1 MNLGI
6 PIERLNN
13 ALDKGLM
20 IITGAALLVST
31 LLTFFGVILRYI
43 FGISYEWNE
52 ELCRYCMITIVYLW
66 AGAMIRKKQH
76 ISFTLFSDRLS
87 PRNQDVH
94 RFITDLLTLALGLP
108 LVFWGFEL
116 VAGARAAEL
125 RTLSLLFPLWP
136 AYSIVPIGTILL
148 VVQAILD
155 LFRLGIIL
163 FCKTPQTV
171 R

>member
-1 MNLGI
+1 MGLSNL
-6 PIERLNN
+6 IEKLN
-13 ALDKGLM
+13 AYLDKGLM
-20 IITGAALLVST
+20 IITALALLAST

-76 ISFTLFSDRLS
+76 ISLSLFSDRLS
-87 PRNQDVH
+87 PRNQDIH
-94 RFITDLLTLALGLP
+94 RFITDLLTLALGIP
-108 LVFWGFEL
+108 LVFWGFDL
-116 VAGARAAEL
+116 VASAQAAEL

-136 AYSIVPIGTILL
+136 AYSIVPIGIILL

-155 LFRLGIIL
+155 IFRLGIIL
-163 FCKTPQTV
+163 FCKTPETV